1 MPSTEVAKAPS
12 TDLDVSP
19 DELQSLLDADR
30 AQELKDDAISV
41 PLLKVGQ
48 GLSKAVQNGKV
59 ANGQFYNTLN
69 FETYDQPVAF
79 VVASYERGRFWSP
92 EGENRG
98 FRAPFSGVIPWN
110 DHPDYGKTF
119 AESGDTEE
127 NWTQEWKVKRPP
139 ISTTYEFTGLVVG
152 SDIPVRLS
160 LMSTSAKTGKTL
172 RQLLRLDRQPWDHT
186 YNLTASRREGRKGDY
201 YVVEAEQAEA
211 PDKGTQLAAAQLYL
225 AVKRQG
231 AEAVDGDEAAAAPA
245 PAERDQ
251 AIDI

>member
-1 MPSTEVAKAPS
+1 MGTELDTAPK
-12 TDLDVSP
+12 TELDVSA
-19 DELQSLLDADR
+19 DELQSLIDADR
-30 AQELKDDAISV
+30 AQEADDALSV

-69 FETYDQPVAF
+69 FETYEQPVPF

-98 FRAPFSGVIPWN
+98 FRAPHQGVIPWA

-127 NWTQEWKVKRPP
+127 NWTTEWKQQRPP
-139 ISTTYEFTGLVVG
+139 ISTTYEFTGLIVG
-152 SDIPVRLS
+152 ASEIPVRLS

-201 YVVEAEQAEA
+201 YVVEVEQADKPDEA
-211 PDKGTQLAAAQLYL
+211 VQLQAAKLYL

-231 AEAVDGDEAAAAPA
+231 AEAVDGDEAPATPA
-245 PAERDQ
+245 PAARGD